1 MEVNIPTHISKSRYA
16 NANLHL
22 EVMPYKTETSPWPDR
37 FSYLLISLQLP
48 QRYVLVAFSY
58 HCYSSFPHHR
68 YVRDITCSNSCTLHL
83 NITVKSLPAAE
94 QEGNLTDDSSPL
106 EIQMEVPEGA
116 SEASVEE
123 KLLRYPTVLDATCKN
138 IEFVTTAKF
147 DLTPRKLSRVVITEM
162 EGYVDISQKSE
173 PALSENEPTD

>member
-1 MEVNIPTHISKSRYA
+1 MKS
-16 NANLHL
+16 
-22 EVMPYKTETSPWPDR
+22 
-37 FSYLLISLQLP
+37 
-48 QRYVLVAFSY
+48 
-58 HCYSSFPHHR
+58 
-68 YVRDITCSNSCTLHL
+68 
-83 NITVKSLPAAE
+83 E

-147 DLTPRKLSRVVITEM
+147 DLTPRKLSGVVITEM